1 VTTRPRYVLL
11 DTHIWLW
18 ASLGI
23 HSKISTVTQKALED
37 AAVTGGL
44 LVSII
49 SVWEIALLVSR
60 GKVALPAPLDE
71 WTQIALSRPDLR
83 LVGLTR
89 PGVVIDSVNLPGEFH
104 GDPADRFLVATAR
117 AHRAKLATYD
127 RKIIEYARGGYV
139 EVLGA

>member
-1 VTTRPRYVLL
+1 MRPTYVLL
-11 DTHIWLW
+11 DTHVWLW

-23 HSKISTVTQKALED
+23 RGKISAVTQKALEN
-37 AAVTGGL
+37 AATAGGL

-60 GKVALPAPLDE
+60 GKVALPVPLDE
-71 WTQIALSRPDLR
+71 WTQLALSRSDLR

-89 PGVVIDSVNLPGEFH
+89 PAVVLDSVNLPGEFH

-127 RKIIEYARGGYV
+127 RKIIEYARGGYA
-139 EVLGA
+139 EVLEA

>member
-1 VTTRPRYVLL
+1 VTPRSRPVLL

-23 HSKISTVTQKALED
+23 RGKISTGTVKAVEE
-37 AAVTGGL
+37 AAIAGGL

-60 GKVALPAPLDE
+60 GKVALPAPLDD
-71 WTQIALSRPDLR
+71 WMQFALSRPDVR

-89 PGVVIDSVNLPGEFH
+89 PSLVIDSVNLPGEFH

-117 AHRAKLATYD
+117 AHRAKLATHD
-127 RKIIEYARGGYV
+127 RKIIEYARAGHV
-139 EVLGA
+139 EVLEA